1 KISSMEMENN
11 VQLECTQNLPA
22 RATNPLKLVAFLR
35 SQFGLGRY
43 EISMIRSSYNI
54 RTPRQ
59 LSLDEIA
66 QCRG

>member
-1 KISSMEMENN
+1 MEVESNI
-11 VQLECTQNLPA
+11 QLECTQNLPA
-22 RATNPLKLVAFLR
+22 KATNPLKLIALLR

-43 EISMIRSSYNI
+43 EISMIRSSYSV

-66 QCRG
+66 QCRGV